1 MTGGAPVV
9 FDVQSAALS
18 RLFDSAPSVAY
29 YWTRRALF
37 GVLLD
42 HRLQWLRTKGAR
54 LRGGERGVKVRRVGD
69 NATDGDLQDRDVGY
83 NVHGPERVAYG
94 ARDSL
99 ALLGAEVFTGSEA
112 LEALET
118 GAKITARGRML
129 AIPVRQRQ
137 PSMGDWIRSRNP
149 SIRYVRSKRDPSTVL
164 VYERLFKRRRGRP
177 RDDESAFPLQQR
189 RRGKLQY
196 VLRREVD
203 LDPVLR
209 FYSTWDGQSA
219 GRAERMSGLVD
230 RIVKDL
236 QAGALAKDAA
246 RATAAT

>member
-1 MTGGAPVV
+1 MTGAVV
-9 FDVQSAALS
+9 EFDIRSAALS
-18 RLFDSAPSVAY
+18 RLFASAPSVAY
-29 YWTRRALF
+29 FWTRRALF

-42 HRLQWLRTKGAR
+42 HRLQWLRTKGAK

-69 NATDGDLQDRDVGY
+69 NATDADLQDRDVAY

-112 LEALET
+112 LGALES
-118 GAKITARGRML
+118 GAQITARGRML

-137 PSMGDWIRSRNP
+137 PSMGEWIRTRNP
-149 SIRYVRSKRDPSTVL
+149 SIRYVRSKRDPEVVL

-177 RDDESAFPLQQR
+177 REDESAFPLQQR

-196 VLRREVD
+196 VLRRQVN

-219 GRAERMSGLVD
+219 GRAERMASLVD

-236 QAGALAKDAA
+236 EAGALAKDAQ
-246 RATAAT
+246 RAASAS